1 MELVAGVKATYER
14 AVPLRWRAVLG
25 AWGGKRRCNSG
36 SQCERQCEELLRLVR
51 AHAEKRCRRRSS
63 SSSAGEV
70 AFDDAGDDADEQAL
84 FRACVVLLDAPDH
97 FLTQRRTTALAR
109 ETLME
114 ALVRS
119 QREGGRYD
127 EDARRCCV
135 WLLERLE
142 QHVQVYHNGCPTHA
156 TNEAQEYALL
166 VHMGRGMELA
176 ERNAR
181 ARGSF
186 SSSSSGGGRVIQL

>member
-1 MELVAGVKATYER
+1 MELAAGVKATYER
-14 AVPLRWRAVLG
+14 AVPLRWRALLG

-63 SSSAGEV
+63 ASVGEV
-70 AFDDAGDDADEQAL
+70 NVVGDAADDADEQAL
-84 FRACVVLLDAPDH
+84 FKACMAVLDAPDR
-97 FLTQRRTTALAR
+97 FLTQRRTTALAH

-127 EDARRCCV
+127 EDTRRCCV

-142 QHVQVYHNGCPTHA
+142 QHVQMYYDGCPTH
-156 TNEAQEYALL
+156 TTDEAQEHALL
-166 VHMGRGMELA
+166 VHMGRGVELA
-176 ERNAR
+176 ERRAR
-181 ARGSF
+181 ARRSF
-186 SSSSSGGGRVIQL
+186 GRSDGGRVGFL